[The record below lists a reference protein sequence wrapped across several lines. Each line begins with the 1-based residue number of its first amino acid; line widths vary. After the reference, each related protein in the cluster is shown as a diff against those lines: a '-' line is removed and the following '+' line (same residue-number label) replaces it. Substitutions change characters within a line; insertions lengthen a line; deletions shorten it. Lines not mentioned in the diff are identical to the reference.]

1 MVDTN
6 TTTPVVPTATPVRTQ
21 RDDRRPQG
29 DKRGGGF
36 KDVEKEFQE
45 ELLGVDRVTRVT
57 AGGRQ
62 LRFRASVVIGNG
74 KGTVGFGMGKAGEV
88 VIAIEKAVRDAKK
101 NLLSFS
107 IIDGTIAHDL
117 SASYK
122 AANIFIHPASKGT
135 GLIAGGSARK
145 VFAVAGIKDIL
156 AKQRGGNNPI
166 TNARVTMKALAA
178 LKKVAKITPKTVTE
192 KATPEVVAVA
202 PVKVAP
208 VKTESPKTVSV
219 KAESPKKTP
228 AKAVVSKAAP
238 AKKAPAKK
246 VPAKKAE

>member
-1 MVDTN
+1 MVDSTN
-6 TTTPVVPTATPVRTQ
+6 ATTPVKTQ
-21 RDDRRPQG
+21 RDNRSPRD

-36 KDVEKEFQE
+36 KDVQKEFQE

-62 LRFRASVVIGNG
+62 LRFRASVVIGDG

-88 VIAIEKAVRDAKK
+88 VVAIEKAVRDAKK
-101 NLLSFS
+101 NLLTFS

-117 SASYK
+117 NASYK

-166 TNARVTMKALAA
+166 TNARVTMKALAS
-178 LKKVAKITPKTVTE
+178 LKKVAKT
-192 KATPEVVAVA
+192 
-202 PVKVAP
+202 
-208 VKTESPKTVSV
+208 S
-219 KAESPKKTP
+219 
-228 AKAVVSKAAP
+228 SKAAVVATEEKTVVDTP
-238 AKKAPAKK
+238 SAN
-246 VPAKKAE
+246 

>member
-1 MVDTN
+1 MVDSTN
-6 TTTPVVPTATPVRTQ
+6 TTAPTTQVKSQ
-21 RDDRRPQG
+21 RDDRRPRD

-36 KDVEKEFQE
+36 KDVQKEFQE

-62 LRFRASVVIGNG
+62 LRFRASVVIGDG

-88 VIAIEKAVRDAKK
+88 VVAIEKAVRDAKK

-117 SASYK
+117 TANYK

-156 AKQRGGNNPI
+156 AKQRGTNNPI
-166 TNARVTMKALAA
+166 TNARVTMKALAS
-178 LKKVAKITPKTVTE
+178 LKK
-192 KATPEVVAVA
+192 
-202 PVKVAP
+202 VKVAP
-208 VKTESPKTVSV
+208 
-219 KAESPKKTP
+219 
-228 AKAVVSKAAP
+228 KAVVTATEEVKIEAPVAAAPKAP
-238 AKKAPAKK
+238 AKKAAAPK
-246 VPAKKAE
+246 AKKAE

>member
-6 TTTPVVPTATPVRTQ
+6 TTTATAPVKTQ

-36 KDVEKEFQE
+36 KDVQKEFQE

-62 LRFRASVVIGNG
+62 LRFRASVVIGDG

-88 VIAIEKAVRDAKK
+88 VVAIEKAVRDAKK

-117 SASYK
+117 TANYK

-178 LKKVAKITPKTVTE
+178 LKKTPKIIS
-192 KATPEVVAVA
+192 
-202 PVKVAP
+202 KVAP
-208 VKTESPKTVSV
+208 TTVSEEVIADVEKTSPIKKTE
-219 KAESPKKTP
+219 AKKTSGN
-228 AKAVVSKAAP
+228 SK
-238 AKKAPAKK
+238 
-246 VPAKKAE
+246 AKKAE

>member
-6 TTTPVVPTATPVRTQ
+6 TTAPAAPNAPARTQ

-88 VIAIEKAVRDAKK
+88 VVAIEKAVRDAKK

-107 IIDGTIAHDL
+107 IVDGTIAHDL
-117 SASYK
+117 TASYK

-178 LKKVAKITPKTVTE
+178 LKKVAKVAPK
-192 KATPEVVAVA
+192 AVAVA
-202 PVKVAP
+202 TEE
-208 VKTESPKTVSV
+208 VKTETPKATVV
-219 KAESPKKTP
+219 ATEAP
-228 AKAVVSKAAP
+228 KAAP
-238 AKKAPAKK
+238 AKKAPAKAAAK
-246 VPAKKAE
+246 KAPAAPKAKKAE

>member
-6 TTTPVVPTATPVRTQ
+6 TTTPVVPTAAPVRTQ

-101 NLLSFS
+101 NLLTFS

-178 LKKVAKITPKTVTE
+178 LKKIPKVTAKIAPV
-192 KATPEVVAVA
+192 ATPEEGVA
-202 PVKVAP
+202 PAKVEVPKVAP
-208 VKTESPKTVSV
+208 KAASVKTPT
-219 KAESPKKTP
+219 KAP
-228 AKAVVSKAAP
+228 AKAVAVKASATP
-238 AKKAPAKK
+238 K
-246 VPAKKAE
+246 AKKAE

>member
-1 MVDTN
+1 MADTTN
-6 TTTPVVPTATPVRTQ
+6 TTAPVKTQ

-29 DKRGGGF
+29 DKHGGGF
-36 KDVEKEFQE
+36 KDVQKEFQE
-45 ELLGVDRVTRVT
+45 ELLGIDRVTRVT

-101 NLLSFS
+101 NLLSFN

-117 SASYK
+117 TASYK

-178 LKKVAKITPKTVTE
+178 LKKVKVTP
-192 KATPEVVAVA
+192 KATPVVSEEVAVA
-202 PVKVAP
+202 PKVPVAP
-208 VKTESPKTVSV
+208 K
-219 KAESPKKTP
+219 
-228 AKAVVSKAAP
+228 
-238 AKKAPAKK
+238 
-246 VPAKKAE
+246 AKKAE

>member
-1 MVDTN
+1 MVDTTN
-6 TTTPVVPTATPVRTQ
+6 TTAPVKPA
-21 RDDRRPQG
+21 RDNRPARD

-36 KDVEKEFQE
+36 KDVQKEFQE

-62 LRFRASVVIGNG
+62 LRFRASVVIGDG

-88 VIAIEKAVRDAKK
+88 VVAIEKAVRDAKK

-166 TNARVTMKALAA
+166 TNARVTMKALSG
-178 LKKVAKITPKTVTE
+178 LKKIIKTTP
-192 KATPEVVAVA
+192 
-202 PVKVAP
+202 KVAP
-208 VKTESPKTVSV
+208 VTATEEVKEVAVEAPK
-219 KAESPKKTP
+219 AP
-228 AKAVVSKAAP
+228 VV
-238 AKKAPAKK
+238 KAPAAKAPTKK
-246 VPAKKAE
+246 PAAPKTPKTPKAE

>member
-1 MVDTN
+1 MVDTTN
-6 TTTPVVPTATPVRTQ
+6 TTAPVKPE
-21 RDDRRPQG
+21 RDNRPARD

-36 KDVEKEFQE
+36 KDVQKEFQE

-62 LRFRASVVIGNG
+62 LRFRASVVIGDG

-88 VIAIEKAVRDAKK
+88 VVAIEKAVRDAKK
-101 NLLSFS
+101 NLLSFA
-107 IIDGTIAHDL
+107 IVDGTIAHDL
-117 SASYK
+117 SANYK

-145 VFAVAGIKDIL
+145 IFAVAGIKDIL

-166 TNARVTMKALAA
+166 TNARVTIKALSN
-178 LKKVAKITPKTVTE
+178 LKKVARITPK
-192 KATPEVVAVA
+192 AA
-202 PVKVAP
+202 PVTSTEE
-208 VKTESPKTVSV
+208 VKTEAPV
-219 KAESPKKTP
+219 
-228 AKAVVSKAAP
+228 AP

-246 VPAKKAE
+246 PAAPKAKKAE

>member
-6 TTTPVVPTATPVRTQ
+6 TTAPTAPTAPVKSQ
-21 RDDRRPQG
+21 RDNRRPRD

-45 ELLGVDRVTRVT
+45 ELLGIDRVTRVT

-88 VIAIEKAVRDAKK
+88 VVAIEKAVRDAKK
-101 NLLSFS
+101 NLLSFN

-117 SASYK
+117 NASYK

-166 TNARVTMKALAA
+166 TNARVTMKALAS
-178 LKKVAKITPKTVTE
+178 LKKVTKVTP
-192 KATPEVVAVA
+192 KATPVATSEEETVVAPKA
-202 PVKVAP
+202 TPVKAP
-208 VKTESPKTVSV
+208 TK
-219 KAESPKKTP
+219 
-228 AKAVVSKAAP
+228 KAA
-238 AKKAPAKK
+238 APK
-246 VPAKKAE
+246 AKKAE